1 MNTLKTITLSLLFA
15 IAISTLAQSNH
26 NSTIEI
32 KTEYGKIK
40 LLLYNETPLH
50 RDNFLKLAKEGYF
63 NGTLFHRVIKN
74 FMIQGGDPDSK
85 NAPAD
90 SLLGNGGPAYTIPAE
105 IIYPTLFHK
114 RGVLAAARESDQVNP
129 TKASS
134 GSQFYIVWGKVFTQT
149 QLDSLEHKRNTNKQL
164 KILSRLSAEHKDE
177 FVKYLQTNNTVKI
190 DSLKKELA
198 AQSLAEAKALPDFK
212 FTPEQRTT
220 YTTLGGT
227 PHLDGN
233 YTVFGEVISGLEV
246 VDKIQQVITDKNDR
260 PKQNIPMKVKV
271 KKLYK

>member
-1 MNTLKTITLSLLFA
+1 MRTFKTILLSILVA
-15 IAISTLAQSNH
+15 TAGYTSAQSKKNSTVEISTQF
-26 NSTIEI
+26 
-32 KTEYGKIK
+32 GKIK

-50 RDNFLKLAKEGYF
+50 RDNFLKLTKEKYF
-63 NGTLFHRVIKN
+63 DGTLFHRVIKN

-105 IIYPTLFHK
+105 IVYPAIFHK

-134 GSQFYIVWGKVFTQT
+134 GSQFYIVWGKVFTQK
-149 QLDSLEHKRNTNKQL
+149 QLDSLEQKRNANKQL
-164 KILSRLSAEHKDE
+164 KILTRLSAGHKAQ
-177 FVKYLQTNNTVKI
+177 FINWMQTNNTAKV
-190 DSLKKELA
+190 DSLRQILVQQSIAEAAATPDFHFTA
-198 AQSLAEAKALPDFK
+198 AQ
-212 FTPEQRTT
+212 RTV

-246 VDKIQQVITDKNDR
+246 VDKIQQVNTDKNDR
-260 PKQNIPMKVKV
+260 PKQNIPMKVKI
-271 KKLYK
+271 KKQYK